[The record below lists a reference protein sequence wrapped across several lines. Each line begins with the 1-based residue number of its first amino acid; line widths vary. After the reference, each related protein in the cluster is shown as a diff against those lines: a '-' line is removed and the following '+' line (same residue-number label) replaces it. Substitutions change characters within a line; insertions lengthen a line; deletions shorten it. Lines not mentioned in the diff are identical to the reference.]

1 MKVNRQDEMALVMKA
16 LEIRSDRQT
25 RDMLHIDQRADSLLI
40 VGAQETQ
47 AWSELRGLLGA
58 PDPGRPGS
66 SNIGIPSSMAVEGIP
81 KEEGWEEILRES
93 QQILVEEGIDPTNV
107 KLVIPGALT
116 NSDVAWALA
125 IGALGAALPSIGP
138 NGGFIKSQLDGLE
151 GLADQGKLP
160 GFLEAIFGGK
170 HPGDFMDAGSAGMY
184 HRFMHGHDLFWALPT
199 GISLLGFT
207 KGIAGVFQHLLRD
220 SCGMTGIP
228 LPGSQLFGQKIAEA
242 MGGGGI
248 KDLFS
253 GRDLSRYAG
262 FQMADG
268 VSTASVSFM
277 LWVHEKAKGIDPD
290 SIRSKKIAI
299 LAHGMCFSAIAI
311 AAITP
316 GLQTLVPYRSHLN
329 HASLLMMSKNVYQ
342 LWRLTQQLDR
352 ENQARFID
360 LERGMD
366 ELKLMRFGGAQ
377 ALDQEWLS
385 ISSSMAY

>member
-1 MKVNRQDEMALVMKA
+1 VKANRQDEMALVMKA
-16 LEIRSDRQT
+16 LEIRSNRQS
-25 RDMLHIDQRADSLLI
+25 RDILLLDQQADPLLI
-40 VGAQETQ
+40 EAKQETQ
-47 AWSELRGLLGA
+47 AWAELRGLIGTPNPRGLGSE
-58 PDPGRPGS
+58 P
-66 SNIGIPSSMAVEGIP
+66 IGTTPITAVEGFP
-81 KEEGWEEILRES
+81 AEEGWDEILRES
-93 QQILVEEGIDPTNV
+93 QRILAEEGIDPAAV

-116 NSDVAWALA
+116 HSDVAWALA

-138 NGGFIKSQLDGLE
+138 RGGFIKSQLDALE
-151 GLADQGKLP
+151 GLADKGMLP
-160 GFLEAIFGGK
+160 SFLEAIFGGK
-170 HPGDFMDAGSAGMY
+170 HPGDFMDAGAGGMY
-184 HRFMHGHDLFWALPT
+184 HRFIHGHDLFWALPK
-199 GISLLGFT
+199 GIPLLGFT
-207 KGIAGVFQHLLRD
+207 EGMAGVFQHLLRD
-220 SCGMTGIP
+220 SCGKTGIP

-242 MGGGGI
+242 MGGDGI

-277 LWVHEKAKGIDPD
+277 LWVHERAKGIDPD

-316 GLQTLVPYRSHLN
+316 GLRTLVRYRSHLN
-329 HASLLMMSKNVYQ
+329 HASLVMMSKNVFQ
-342 LWRLTQQLDR
+342 LWRLTRNLD
-352 ENQARFID
+352 QANLAEFVD